1 MKALADS
8 QQRSRRIRRAFP
20 AALAV
25 AVALALGLMAYRAAD
40 GTSSIAA
47 NAKTSATTAT
57 STKIRIRIRIRTR
70 TRTLTATVARNAT
83 ARDFVSLL
91 PLTLRMSDLFGRE
104 KAGPLPRA
112 LARGGRPRHTYSV
125 GDIIYWSPGPDV
137 AVYYRRGGSAIP
149 DPGIVLLAKLDS
161 GARAFNAPGTVRV
174 RFERVR

>member
-1 MKALADS
+1 M
-8 QQRSRRIRRAFP
+8 RRAFP

-137 AVYYRRGGSAIP
+137 AVYYRRGGS
-149 DPGIVLLAKLDS
+149 V
-161 GARAFNAPGTVRV
+161 
-174 RFERVR
+174 ERVR

>member
-1 MKALADS
+1 M
-8 QQRSRRIRRAFP
+8 RRAFP

-149 DPGIVLLAKLDS
+149 DPGIVLLARLDS
-161 GARAFNAPGTVRV
+161 GAHAFNVPGTVRV

>member
-1 MKALADS
+1 M
-8 QQRSRRIRRAFP
+8 RRAFP

-25 AVALALGLMAYRAAD
+25 AVALPLGLTAYRAAD
-40 GTSSIAA
+40 GTSAA
-47 NAKTSATTAT
+47 AATSKTSATTAT
-57 STKIRIRIRIRTR
+57 STKIRIRIG

-149 DPGIVLLAKLDS
+149 APGIVLLARLDS
-161 GARAFNAPGTVRV
+161 GARAFSVPGTVRV
-174 RFERVR
+174 KLERLR

>member
-25 AVALALGLMAYRAAD
+25 AVALALGLMAYRVAD

-57 STKIRIRIRIRTR
+57 STKIRIRIRTR

-125 GDIIYWSPGPDV
+125 GDIINWSPGPDV

-149 DPGIVLLAKLDS
+149 DPGVVLLARLDS
-161 GARAFNAPGTVRV
+161 GARAFSVPGTVV
-174 RFERVR
+174 KLERLR

>member
-1 MKALADS
+1 MTLADS
-8 QQRSRRIRRAFP
+8 QPRSRRTRRALP

-25 AVALALGLMAYRAAD
+25 AVALALGLIAYRSADATSATTASSKAA
-40 GTSSIAA
+40 
-47 NAKTSATTAT
+47 ATTAT
-57 STKIRIRIRIRTR
+57 STKIRLRIGA
-70 TRTLTATVARNAT
+70 RTLTATVARNAT

-149 DPGIVLLAKLDS
+149 QPGIVLLAKLDS
-161 GARAFNAPGTVRV
+161 GVRAFNVRGTVRV
-174 RFERVR
+174 RFERIR

>member
-1 MKALADS
+1 M
-8 QQRSRRIRRAFP
+8 RRTFP

-25 AVALALGLMAYRAAD
+25 AVALALGLIAYRAAD
-40 GTSSIAA
+40 GTSAA
-47 NAKTSATTAT
+47 AATSKTSATTAT
-57 STKIRIRIRIRTR
+57 SMKIRLRIGA
-70 TRTLTATVARNAT
+70 RTLTATVARNAT

-137 AVYYRRGGSAIP
+137 AVYYRRGVSAIP
-149 DPGIVLLAKLDS
+149 APGIVLLARLDS
-161 GARAFNAPGTVRV
+161 GARAFNVPGTARV
-174 RFERVR
+174 KFERLR

>member
-1 MKALADS
+1 VKLVADS
-8 QQRSRRIRRAFP
+8 RGEALLMRHIIP

-25 AVALALGLMAYRAAD
+25 AVTLALGLMAYRAAD
-40 GTSSIAA
+40 GTSAAAA
-47 NAKTSATTAT
+47 NSKTSATTAT
-57 STKIRIRIRIRTR
+57 STKIRIRIGA
-70 TRTLTATVARNAT
+70 RTLTATVARNAT

-125 GDIIYWSPGPDV
+125 GDIIYWPPGPDV

-149 DPGIVLLAKLDS
+149 DPGIVLLARLDS
-161 GARAFNAPGTVRV
+161 GARAFNVPGTVRV
-174 RFERVR
+174 KFERLR

>member
-57 STKIRIRIRIRTR
+57 STKIRIRIRTR

>member
-1 MKALADS
+1 M
-8 QQRSRRIRRAFP
+8 RRAFP

-57 STKIRIRIRIRTR
+57 STKIRIRIRTR

-149 DPGIVLLAKLDS
+149 DPGIVLLARLDS
-161 GARAFNAPGTVRV
+161 GARAFNVPGTVRV
-174 RFERVR
+174 KVERLR

>member
-1 MKALADS
+1 MKTLADS
-8 QQRSRRIRRAFP
+8 QQRSRHMRQAFP

-25 AVALALGLMAYRAAD
+25 AVALALGLTAYRAAD
-40 GTSSIAA
+40 GTSAA
-47 NAKTSATTAT
+47 AATSKTSAATAS
-57 STKIRIRIRIRTR
+57 STKIRLRIGA
-70 TRTLTATVARNAT
+70 RTLTATVARNAT

-149 DPGIVLLAKLDS
+149 APGIVLLARLDS
-161 GARAFNAPGTVRV
+161 GARAFNVPGTARV
-174 RFERVR
+174 KFERLR

>member
-1 MKALADS
+1 M
-8 QQRSRRIRRAFP
+8 RRAFP

-25 AVALALGLMAYRAAD
+25 AVALALGLTAYRAGD
-40 GTSSIAA
+40 GTSAAAA
-47 NAKTSATTAT
+47 NSKASATAAT
-57 STKIRIRIRIRTR
+57 STKIRLRIRG
-70 TRTLTATVARNAT
+70 RTLTATVARNAT

-104 KAGPLPRA
+104 KAAPLPRA

-137 AVYYRRGGSAIP
+137 AVYYRGGGPAIP
-149 DPGIVLLAKLDS
+149 APGIVLLAKLDS
-161 GARAFNAPGTVRV
+161 GVRAFNVLGTVRV

>member
-57 STKIRIRIRIRTR
+57 STKIRIRIRTR

-161 GARAFNAPGTVRV
+161 GARAFNVPGTVRV